1 MVGCFCPQI
10 SQIAQNVVGKNEYPV
25 ELIVEINY
33 QHTLRNLRVCFP
45 ADYAEG
51 ADKGFCLEL
60 NFCGLEAVHFS

>member
-1 MVGCFCPQI
+1 VFLPADFANSAECI
-10 SQIAQNVVGKNEYPV
+10 GKNEYPV

-33 QHTLRNLRVCFP
+33 QHTQRNLRVCFP